1 MTLWLLVKEKE
12 APMSKVEQQNFNYLA
27 MQQGPVGNAQLGMFL
42 EFPPQQGTVECR
54 APCPLSTHMS
64 SF

>member
-1 MTLWLLVKEKE
+1 
-12 APMSKVEQQNFNYLA
+12 MSKVEQQNFNYLA

-42 EFPPQQGTVECR
+42 EFPLQQGTVECR